1 MRTLCSKARYFSLI
15 SNHVADAQHCVMQ
28 VIRENN
34 KEHVPIT
41 LESSSNLPFLAAP
54 QPVKIHK

>member
-1 MRTLCSKARYFSLI
+1 
-15 SNHVADAQHCVMQ
+15 MQ

-54 QPVKIHK
+54 QPVKILK